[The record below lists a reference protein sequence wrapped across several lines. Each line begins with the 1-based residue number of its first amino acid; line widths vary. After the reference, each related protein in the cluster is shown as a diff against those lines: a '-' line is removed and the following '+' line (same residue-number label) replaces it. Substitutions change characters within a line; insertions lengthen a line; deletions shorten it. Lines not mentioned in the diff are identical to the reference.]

1 MLRKQKQ
8 SLLILLGF
16 MILSLIFI
24 LPIIIHPEILFAS
37 DDFSFHMPR
46 TLSLY
51 RTIQSGHLIPS
62 FDYSAFGSYGSAY
75 NLFYPYLLNSYP
87 IAIFRLISGSW
98 TAAYITYYWIITLS
112 TLLIAYYA
120 IQTITKTRMPALI
133 FSIIY
138 TFSTYRAI
146 DSFFRADLGELL
158 VITSL
163 PLVFC
168 GIELLIRGDYYK
180 WPMLTVGMTL
190 VAYSHVLSLLTISIF
205 IILRLLFCITNLS
218 KQLIISL
225 VKATTMTLL
234 LSSFQLFSIIEQY
247 HFQPLRS
254 VVIVNLLDKTASFA
268 TLLQSSLSNQYITPD
283 VISPGLIVFLLA
295 ILILHYSYQLLYHF
309 NYVSISALLGLMAI
323 ILSTTLFPWYLLN
336 RLPFNIIQFPFR
348 FLMLASYFIIF
359 SGTLIFSELLN
370 KLPTSTRKYSLI
382 VLFILIMTL
391 HLQTSTNL
399 IQHSPQ
405 DSRLTYETI
414 VPPNNYDYHPNVNL
428 FKLQTIKQKLF
439 KVNNKSYQNSLSL
452 KHTNQSFYFDYHT
465 SSSSTAID
473 TPVIR
478 YKGVKAF
485 DNGHTIPT
493 IRSNRG
499 TIEILLHD
507 AGKHHITITY
517 RMSSIRKLTLL
528 ISITSL
534 IVLIGYNLLLQ
545 FKKSLWLKGRF

>member
-370 KLPTSTRKYSLI
+370 
-382 VLFILIMTL
+382 
-391 HLQTSTNL
+391 
-399 IQHSPQ
+399 
-405 DSRLTYETI
+405 TY
-414 VPPNNYDYHPNVNL
+414 
-428 FKLQTIKQKLF
+428 F
-439 KVNNKSYQNSLSL
+439 NS
-452 KHTNQSFYFDYHT
+452 
-465 SSSSTAID
+465 
-473 TPVIR
+473 
-478 YKGVKAF
+478 
-485 DNGHTIPT
+485 
-493 IRSNRG
+493 
-499 TIEILLHD
+499 
-507 AGKHHITITY
+507 
-517 RMSSIRKLTLL
+517 
-528 ISITSL
+528 
-534 IVLIGYNLLLQ
+534 
-545 FKKSLWLKGRF
+545 